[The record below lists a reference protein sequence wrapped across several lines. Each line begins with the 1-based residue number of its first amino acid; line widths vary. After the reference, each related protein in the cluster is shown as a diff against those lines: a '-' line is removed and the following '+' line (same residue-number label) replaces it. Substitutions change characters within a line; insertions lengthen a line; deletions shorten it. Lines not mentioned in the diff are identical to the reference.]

1 MFLSSNNTW
10 FINTGRAGRSGAECV
25 YSCVASAREN
35 VVPGAPALSSPSP
48 LPGVSGSK
56 LDMGPQQ
63 RSPLVGVKGNV
74 ELKGPLA
81 KAASRLSLL
90 GRRLKR
96 RPDQTEEALKPERKI
111 TGGLG
116 TRVATTSPPPGAA
129 ARTSVLRHKARPQCP
144 KLPGRPDPDVPRRW
158 PQC

>member
-1 MFLSSNNTW
+1 M
-10 FINTGRAGRSGAECV
+10 

-35 VVPGAPALSSPSP
+35 VVPGAPVLSSPLP

-96 RPDQTEEALKPERKI
+96 RPDQMEEALKPKRKI

-116 TRVATTSPPPGAA
+116 TRVATTPTPHAQSSSPHLRAQTQGQTAVPKAPWKPG
-129 ARTSVLRHKARPQCP
+129 P
-144 KLPGRPDPDVPRRW
+144 
-158 PQC
+158 

>member
-1 MFLSSNNTW
+1 M
-10 FINTGRAGRSGAECV
+10 

-35 VVPGAPALSSPSP
+35 VVPGAPVLSSPLP

-81 KAASRLSLL
+81 KAASQLSLL

-96 RPDQTEEALKPERKI
+96 RPDQMEEALKPERKI

-116 TRVATTSPPPGAA
+116 TRVATTLTPHAQSSSPHLRAQTQGQTAVPKAPWKPG
-129 ARTSVLRHKARPQCP
+129 P
-144 KLPGRPDPDVPRRW
+144 
-158 PQC
+158 